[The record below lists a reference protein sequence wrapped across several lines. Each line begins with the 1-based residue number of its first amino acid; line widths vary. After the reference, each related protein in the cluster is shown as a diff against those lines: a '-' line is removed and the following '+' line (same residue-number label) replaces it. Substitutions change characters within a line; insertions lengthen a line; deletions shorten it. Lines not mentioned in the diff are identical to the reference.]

1 MVRSSRLGLFQAG
14 LDLLRSAVLTSSSF
28 SIGGD
33 LSVRRIGYGAMALT
47 GLGGW
52 GDPPDPAAARSLLR
66 RALDLGVQLFDTAD
80 SYGPEVSERL
90 LAEALHP
97 YSPDVVVATKGGSIR
112 EGPWQLRADGRPA
125 HLRAT
130 CEGSLRR
137 LRLDRIDLYQLHTI
151 DAAVPLEDSVGALAE
166 LQGEG
171 KIRHIGLSN
180 VTVEQIES
188 AREIV
193 PIVSVQNEY
202 NVVVRGAQEEVVAYC
217 EREGLAYLPWQPLAK
232 GSLARTHA
240 ALGAVASRHG
250 ATPAQV
256 ALAWLL
262 TRSRVLVAIP
272 GTLSPAHLE
281 ENVGAQGLDLSAA
294 DLAELDSYRLSTLD
308 ARSLARRFVPPRL
321 RRVAVSVLRRIR

>member
-1 MVRSSRLGLFQAG
+1 
-14 LDLLRSAVLTSSSF
+14 LTSSSF
-28 SIGGD
+28 PIGDD
-33 LSVRRIGYGAMALT
+33 LSVRRIGYGGMALT

-52 GDPPDPAAARSLLR
+52 GDPPDPVAARHLVR
-66 RALDLGVQLFDTAD
+66 RALDLGIQLFDTAD
-80 SYGPEVSERL
+80 SYGPEVSEKL

-97 YSPDVVVATKGGSIR
+97 YPSDVVVATKGGSIR
-112 EGPWQLRADGRPA
+112 EAPWQLRADGRPA

-137 LRLDRIDLYQLHTI
+137 LRLDRIDLYQLHAV
-151 DAAVPLEDSVGALAE
+151 DPAVPLEESVGALAE
-166 LQGEG
+166 LRREG

-202 NVVVRGAQEEVVAYC
+202 NLAARGVQDELVAYC
-217 EREGLAYLPWQPLAK
+217 ERERLAYLPWQPLAK
-232 GSLARTHA
+232 GSLARAHA

-262 TRSRVLVAIP
+262 ARSDVVVAIP
-272 GTLSPAHLE
+272 GTLSTAHLE
-281 ENVGAQGLDLSAA
+281 ENVGAQELDLSVE
-294 DLAELDSYRLSTLD
+294 DLAELDPYRLSTLD

>member
-1 MVRSSRLGLFQAG
+1 LFQSAV
-14 LDLLRSAVLTSSSF
+14 DLLRSTDVASSSF
-28 SIGGD
+28 TIGGD
-33 LSVRRIGYGAMALT
+33 LDVRRIGYGAMALT

-52 GDPPDPAAARSLLR
+52 GDPPDPVAAKQLLR

-80 SYGPEVSERL
+80 SYGPEVSEDL

-97 YSPDVVVATKGGSIR
+97 YPADVVVATKGGSIR

-166 LQGEG
+166 LREEG

-180 VTVEQIES
+180 VTVEQIAS
-188 AREIV
+188 ARRIV
-193 PIVSVQNEY
+193 PVVSVQNEY
-202 NVVVRGAQEEVVAYC
+202 NLAARGAQGEVVAYC
-217 EREGLAYLPWQPLAK
+217 ERERIAYLPWQPLSK
-232 GSLARTHA
+232 GSLARPHA

-256 ALAWLL
+256 ALGWLL
-262 TRSRVLVAIP
+262 SRSDVVVAIP
-272 GTLSPAHLE
+272 GTLSAAHLE
-281 ENVGAQGLDLSAA
+281 ENFGALELDLGSE

-308 ARSLARRFVPPRL
+308 ARSLARRFMSPRL
-321 RRVAVSVLRRIR
+321 RRAAVAVLRRIG

>member
-1 MVRSSRLGLFQAG
+1 
-14 LDLLRSAVLTSSSF
+14 LTSSSF
-28 SIGGD
+28 PIGDD
-33 LSVRRIGYGAMALT
+33 LSVRRIGYGGMALT

-52 GDPPDPAAARSLLR
+52 GDPPDPVAARHLVR
-66 RALDLGVQLFDTAD
+66 RALDLGIQLFDTAD
-80 SYGPEVSERL
+80 SYGPEVSEKL

-97 YSPDVVVATKGGSIR
+97 YPSDVVVATKGGSIR
-112 EGPWQLRADGRPA
+112 EAPWQLRADGRPA

-137 LRLDRIDLYQLHTI
+137 LRLDRIDLYQLHAV
-151 DAAVPLEDSVGALAE
+151 DPAVPLEESVGALAE
-166 LQGEG
+166 LRGEG

-193 PIVSVQNEY
+193 PIASVQNEY
-202 NVVVRGAQEEVVAYC
+202 NLAARGVQDELVAYC
-217 EREGLAYLPWQPLAK
+217 ERERLAYLPWQPLAK
-232 GSLARTHA
+232 GSLARAHA

-262 TRSRVLVAIP
+262 ARSDVVVAIP
-272 GTLSPAHLE
+272 GTLSTAHLE
-281 ENVGAQGLDLSAA
+281 ENVGAQDLDLSVE
-294 DLAELDSYRLSTLD
+294 DLVELDPYRLSTLD